1 MPKRSSASAE
11 ILLGLLAMEPMS
23 GYDLAQ
29 SIRASV
35 GHFWNESY
43 GQIYPNL
50 RKLAKGG
57 LVNSRSE
64 RQAGKPDRHVHSITE
79 RGRQRLREW
88 LTVPPQPETPRN
100 ELLLKVFLGAQVEPE
115 VLVAHVE
122 SMMRSERATLQKL
135 NATAQE
141 IAAAHGKQP
150 AAPYWLMAVRFG
162 QLELQAHLRW
172 AEETLD
178 SLRQIAA
185 HRAASPQKRRRT
197 HGDK

>member
-1 MPKRSSASAE
+1 MAKRSGASAE

-50 RKLAKGG
+50 RKLAREGF
-57 LVNSRSE
+57 VDSRTE
-64 RQAGKPDRHVHSITE
+64 HQAGKPTRHVHSITE
-79 RGRQRLREW
+79 KGRQRLRQW
-88 LTVPPQPETPRN
+88 LAVPPHPETPRN
-100 ELLLKVFLGAQVEPE
+100 ELLLKVFLGGQTEPG
-115 VLVAHVE
+115 VLVDHIE
-122 SMMRSERATLQKL
+122 SMVQNERATLRKL
-135 NATAQE
+135 EATAQE
-141 IAAAHGKQP
+141 IISAHGQTA

-172 AEETLD
+172 AEESMK
-178 SLRQIAA
+178 SLSRICAQ
-185 HRAASPQKRRRT
+185 RAAGPQPRRRK
-197 HGDK
+197 HAGK

>member
-1 MPKRSSASAE
+1 MTKRSGASAE

-50 RKLAKGG
+50 RKLAQNG
-57 LVNSRSE
+57 LVKSRTE
-64 RQAGKPDRHVHSITE
+64 HLAGKPDRHVHSITE
-79 RGRQRLREW
+79 KGRQRLREW
-88 LTVPPQPETPRN
+88 LAVPPHPETPRN
-100 ELLLKVFLGAQVEPE
+100 ELLLKVFLGEKTEPE
-115 VLVAHVE
+115 VLVVHIE
-122 SMMRSERATLQKL
+122 SMVRNERATLKKL
-135 NATAQE
+135 EATAQE
-141 IAAAHGKQP
+141 IIAAHGEQP

-172 AEETLD
+172 AEESLK
-178 SLRQIAA
+178 SLRRIAA
-185 HRAASPQKRRRT
+185 QRAAGPQPRRRK
-197 HGDK
+197 HADK